1 MCGNANKQRKL
12 IRAMAAG
19 LMMMVAGAGC
29 ETPPTQI
36 DPMGDVGPID
46 CNDLKLGPLLIAE
59 IPFPQEDSHIVHA
72 DTMFHIRWFAEFE
85 RGANMNYFGATGE
98 YRVRV
103 TIEEDDEEIM
113 SILLD
118 ATPLN
123 VASGA
128 YDEVVLED
136 GLPAGTYTIR
146 VILDVDNEVDQCHD
160 LVSALNNVRQ
170 TELVIE
176 PQPLD
181 LESTP
186 TGQSGDDDDDE
197 SSSPFRTPTRR

>member
-1 MCGNANKQRKL
+1 
-12 IRAMAAG
+12 MALG
-19 LMMMVAGAGC
+19 LTMVSLGAGC
-29 ETPPTQI
+29 TPTPTEV
-36 DPMGDVGPID
+36 DPFGPTGPID
-46 CNDLKLGPLLIAE
+46 CNDLKIGPLLIAE
-59 IPFPQEDSHIVHA
+59 IPFPQEDSDIVHA

-103 TIEEDDEEIM
+103 EILEDDEEIM

-146 VILDVDNEVDQCHD
+146 VILDADNEVDQCHD

-181 LESTP
+181 LEATP
-186 TGQSGDDDDDE
+186 TGQSGDDDDE
-197 SSSPFRTPTRR
+197 GSNPFRAPARR